1 MGFTVFYVPCKDET
15 DARRI
20 GDALLQE
27 RLVACYN
34 IFPIQSAYHWQ
45 GAIESEGET
54 VLILK
59 TQPKLVQDVED
70 AVVRLH
76 SYETP
81 CVMHWPVTA
90 NADYEAW
97 IRQETSSPS

>member
-1 MGFTVFYVPCKDET
+1 MGFIVFYVPCKDEQG
-15 DARRI
+15 ARRI
-20 GDALLQE
+20 GDALLKE

-59 TQPKLVQDVED
+59 TQTALVQRVED
-70 AVVRLH
+70 SVVLLH
-76 SYETP
+76 TYDTP
-81 CVMHWPVTA
+81 CVMHWEVSA

-97 IRQETSSPS
+97 IRQETSPRS